1 MTQANIEFLSQMAEQ
16 YVLGKAGIDMRN
28 DLLHLFIRNRSFGMT
43 MQLKKRL
50 ERFKQLLHRA
60 EMSDD

>member
-1 MTQANIEFLSQMAEQ
+1 MAEQ
-16 YVLGKAGIDMRN
+16 YIFGKAGIDMLN
-28 DLLHLFIRNRSFGMT
+28 DLLHLLVRNRNFGMA

-60 EMSDD
+60 EKSYD